1 MEQVT
6 RFRIFVR
13 SDLKTAARS
22 VGAVSAIATGG
33 AEGVVFGF
41 EAVGVASRLLL
52 PGLSR
57 DSSFTTIAGIGDV
70 LGGGILCCKFAAK
83 SWALAL
89 GVEDGGRLSGKN
101 G

>member
-13 SDLKTAARS
+13 SDLKTVARS
-22 VGAVSAIATGG
+22 VVAVSAIVGG
-33 AEGVVFGF
+33 VARVVFAF

-57 DSSFTTIAGIGDV
+57 GSSFTTIAGIGDV
-70 LGGGILCCKFAAK
+70 LRGGILCCKFAAK

-89 GVEDGGRLSGKN
+89 GVEDGRRLSGKN

>member
-22 VGAVSAIATGG
+22 VGADSAIATGG
-33 AEGVVFGF
+33 AAGVVVGL

-52 PGLSR
+52 PALSR

-70 LGGGILCCKFAAK
+70 LGGDILCCKFVAK

-89 GVEDGGRLSGKN
+89 GVEDGRRLSGKN